1 MTQTYSKYSAK
12 GDLIWLLLRPWIFIP
27 RVLYILLT
35 FIFLFLRLLFQGNSK
50 NKNVQKNISKYL
62 LDVITNLGPCFIKLG
77 QALSTRP
84 DLVRQDWLTELTNL
98 QDNLPP
104 FDHKIAL
111 KIIEDE
117 LGAPAEEL
125 FDEFPD
131 RPIASASLGQ
141 VYKAKTKNNSY
152 LAVKVQRPNLYFLI
166 RRDVVILRL
175 LATVFSPLLPLNIGV
190 GIGEIID
197 EFGKALFDEIDYE
210 KEGENALKFA
220 DLFKNNSNVFIPKLE
235 KTFSSKLIITTSWID
250 GVKLRDRALLEQNN
264 LIPASFIKTCVISGL
279 QQLFEYG
286 YFHADP
292 HPGNMFALKGGN
304 GDSGNLAYV
313 DFGMMDTITNSDRL
327 TLIKAIVHIINE
339 EYYLLAEDF
348 QKLGFLTQE
357 QDLQKLVEPLKEV
370 LGGSFGAEVG
380 NFNLK
385 NVTDKF
391 SKLMYS
397 YPFRV
402 PSRFALIIRAVVSQE
417 GLALRLDP
425 EFKILNIAYP
435 NIAKKLLTDNS
446 EEILEIL
453 LEVVFDK
460 KGQIQIEKVESLL
473 NILFRD
479 SENINSDLIP
489 VANAGLKLFVSKKG
503 SEVRKNLLLSLIKDE
518 KLEFTDAK
526 KLLALIRDTFSPLN
540 IAKSAVQNIISTV

>member
-1 MTQTYSKYSAK
+1 MATSYSKYSPK
-12 GDLIWLLLRPWIFIP
+12 GDMIWLILRPWILLP

-35 FIFLFLRLLFQGNSK
+35 LIFLLVRILFQGNSNSK
-50 NKNVQKNISKYL
+50 SVQKNLSKYL
-62 LDVITNLGPCFIKLG
+62 FDVITDLGPCFIKLG

-104 FDHKIAL
+104 FEHKIAL

-117 LGAPAEEL
+117 LGLPANEL
-125 FDEFPD
+125 FDDFPD
-131 RPIASASLGQ
+131 EPIASASLGI
-141 VYKAKTKNNSY
+141 VYKAKKKNNNFC
-152 LAVKVQRPNLYFLI
+152 AVKVQRPNLYFLI
-166 RRDVVILRL
+166 RRDIVILKI
-175 LATVFSPLLPLNIGV
+175 LATTFGSFLPLNIGV

-210 KEGENALKFA
+210 QEGKNALKFA
-220 DLFKNNSNVFIPKLE
+220 DLFKSNPNVFIPKLE
-235 KTFSSKLIITTSWID
+235 KDFSSKRVITTSWID
-250 GVKLRDRALLEQNN
+250 GVKLRDREILEQNN
-264 LIPASFIKTCVISGL
+264 LIPSSYIRTCVISGL

-292 HPGNMFALKGGN
+292 HPGNMFALKGGSLDN
-304 GDSGNLAYV
+304 GHLAYV

-327 TLIKAIVHIINE
+327 TLIKAIVHLINQE
-339 EYYLLAEDF
+339 YLLMAKDF
-348 QKLGFLTQE
+348 QKLGFLTKE
-357 QDLQKLVEPLKEV
+357 QDLEQLVEPLKEV

-425 EFKILNIAYP
+425 EFKILKIAYP
-435 NIAKKLLTDNS
+435 YIAKKLLTDNS
-446 EEILEIL
+446 DEIVNIL
-453 LEVVFDK
+453 LEVVFDNE
-460 KGQIQIEKVESLL
+460 GRIQIDKLESLL
-473 NILFRD
+473 NTLFKD
-479 SENINSDLIP
+479 TENINADLIP
-489 VANAGLKLFVSKKG
+489 VANAGLKLIVSDKG
-503 SEVRKNLLLSLIKDE
+503 SEVRKNLLLSLVKDDRLEFKDAE
-518 KLEFTDAK
+518 KLLI
-526 KLLALIRDTFSPLN
+526 LLRDTFSPLKL
-540 IAKSAVQNIISTV
+540 AKSAVQNIISPA